1 MEKKKKRLPDN
12 TWSKSFTECG
22 KLYLSQLIFTQFVL
36 SFFFYFCL
44 VKRRRLI
51 LKTLSLCESLVS
63 HDNHL
68 FPSYVLSNLFCQ
80 FLHLIT
86 NLACSART
94 GCLQNYLTIWPGG
107 DPWMPN
113 FYCFGFLWRSGKKI
127 KCICYLWKN
136 RRVLFLV
143 FFWYIS
149 TLLVKFSSTFAVFK
163 TNTSKQ
169 NREKKLKN
177 KNT

>member
-1 MEKKKKRLPDN
+1 MYFP
-12 TWSKSFTECG
+12 
-22 KLYLSQLIFTQFVL
+22 IF
-36 SFFFYFCL
+36 
-44 VKRRRLI
+44 
-51 LKTLSLCESLVS
+51 
-63 HDNHL
+63 
-68 FPSYVLSNLFCQ
+68 FCQ

-86 NLACSART
+86 NLSCSART

-143 FFWYIS
+143 FFWYLS
-149 TLLVKFSSTFAVFK
+149 TLLVKFSNTFAVFK
-163 TNTSKQ
+163 TNTSKH
-169 NREKKLKN
+169 NREKKLKTKTPN
-177 KNT
+177 HTNLRTCSSWRLAVLHLALLIGANDYFALCILPGSLSVAGLSPATDNDPCLLLGITWKSAIR